1 MKLILMLLKER
12 KKLNIVKMQ
21 GLLKE
26 REKHFIKK
34 MQKQLVKSVTSIAAF
49 HTRETGY

>member
-34 MQKQLVKSVTSIAAF
+34 MQKQLVKSVISIAAF
-49 HTRETGY
+49 HTR